1 MITKKD
7 LIGVWYNE
15 EFKLVVENDN
25 ISLSKNTETEHKPSY
40 TQEIYSEKINLVETE
55 KTIKLSE
62 NIQLIKS
69 KNISKVIMISIQ
81 SDRMLIIR
89 LTKFK

>member
-1 MITKKD
+1 MITKND

-15 EFKLVVENDN
+15 EYKLVVENDN
-25 ISLSKNTETEHKPSY
+25 ISLSTNIETEHKPFY

-69 KNISKVIMISIQ
+69 ENISKVIMISIQ
-81 SDRMLIIR
+81 TDRMLIIR